1 MSISIP
7 QGLFGRR
14 SKGPYK
20 SPIAIIGGTP
30 NPTLDVPITGFFL
43 LLFMVADGFHF
54 FIHEKNKK
62 KKHKFHLSALMPD
75 FCLVRTITCILRIAW
90 GFRPTNNGI
99 VLTAL
104 IFENAGAV
112 VLFAVNAIF
121 TQRIIRALHPNFGW
135 SLVLNVFFFIAVYSV
150 PFIIA
155 YNIVFTVIAFYT
167 LNPHIEAIV
176 RGFLLFGLCYTL
188 SLSLLPILCILP
200 RTFVPHIVPIERFG
214 TGIFRSKIGILLFS
228 TVLLLAGAVVRLAS
242 HVMQHTTENPGV
254 IESKQVFY
262 IVGFAFEITVVVLRF
277 WVPDGAKGPGDYG
290 DLQVNEE
297 KFFKDMCEK
306 KNQSASSSS
315 QGLFETQN
323 WFGTGSLEAKPTREQ
338 VRIIIHNLGFPAEIV
353 GMPMDCGE
361 EEEILLYAFRA
372 RKVAKEQMARKM
384 VLRQSRK
391 WSCDTVIEDLK

>member
-1 MSISIP
+1 M
-7 QGLFGRR
+7 
-14 SKGPYK
+14 
-20 SPIAIIGGTP
+20 
-30 NPTLDVPITGFFL
+30 
-43 LLFMVADGFHF
+43 
-54 FIHEKNKK
+54 
-62 KKHKFHLSALMPD
+62 
-75 FCLVRTITCILRIAW
+75 
-90 GFRPTNNGI
+90 
-99 VLTAL
+99 
-104 IFENAGAV
+104 

-262 IVGFAFEITVVVLRF
+262 IVGFAFEITVVVLYAICASIDVFGCRMELRGQEIT
-277 WVPDGAKGPGDYG
+277 VTSKST
-290 DLQVNEE
+290 
-297 KFFKDMCEK
+297 KR
-306 KNQSASSSS
+306 SSSRTCAKRRIRVLLRLVRACLKRRT
-315 QGLFETQN
+315 GL
-323 WFGTGSLEAKPTREQ
+323 EQ
-338 VRIIIHNLGFPAEIV
+338 VV
-353 GMPMDCGE
+353 
-361 EEEILLYAFRA
+361 
-372 RKVAKEQMARKM
+372 
-384 VLRQSRK
+384 
-391 WSCDTVIEDLK
+391 